1 MGASLKDIATKL
13 NLSKTTV
20 SWVLSGQGNK
30 KGISGETQSRVFAC
44 ADELSYEPNL
54 LARSLNTG
62 ISKTIGLILPSISD
76 SFYAHIAHQTEAEAE
91 KHGYSLMIASSN
103 SEIERENAMI
113 RLFRSKKVDGMI
125 IAPTKISKREI
136 NKLVNSK
143 YPVLLFDRF
152 FPEMK
157 INYVII
163 NNEESSYKLVRHLIG
178 RGFRKIAIITTNP
191 HLLTMDMRREG
202 YANALSDSN
211 IRYNP
216 DLYGEVAYVNYK
228 ENIYATLDRIFDA
241 VPDVDGFFF
250 TTHILA
256 IEALRYFYD
265 HGIDIN
271 DGNWGLG
278 CMHEDSLFRVLV
290 PNMSIAQFPIEE
302 IGTNAVRILLNQ
314 IRHCQDSSAREYVP
328 ESMVLPCRIDY
339 RDEHSHRSIKDGL
352 GMEV

>member
-1 MGASLKDIATKL
+1 MGVALKDIAELL

-20 SWVLSGQGNK
+20 SWVLSGQGEK
-30 KGISGETQSRVFAC
+30 KGISKGTQTRVLKC
-44 ADELSYEPNL
+44 ARELSYEPNL

-62 ISKTIGLILPSISD
+62 VSKTIGLILPSISD
-76 SFYAHIAHQTEAEAE
+76 SFYAHIAHQIEAEAE
-91 KHGYSLMIASSN
+91 KEGYSLMIASSN
-103 SEIERENAMI
+103 SEIEREDAMI

-136 NKLVNSK
+136 SRLVEDK

-163 NNEESSYKLVRHLIG
+163 NNEESSYLLVSHLIEK
-178 RGFRKIAIITTNP
+178 GFRKIAIVTTNP

-202 YANALSDSN
+202 YTNALSDFHLHL
-211 IRYNP
+211 NP
-216 DLYGEVAYVNYK
+216 DLYCEIPYVNYQ
-228 ENIYATLDRIFDA
+228 ETIYDALDRIFEA

-265 HGIDIN
+265 RGIDVD
-271 DGNWGLG
+271 DGTWGLA
-278 CMHEDSLFRVLV
+278 CMHEDSLFRALA
-290 PNMSIAQFPIEE
+290 PKMNIAQFPIVE
-302 IGTNAVRILLNQ
+302 IGQSAVRLLLRQ
-314 IRHCQDSSAREYVP
+314 IRSNSDSNAAPFVP
-328 ESMVLPCRIDY
+328 ESEVVPCRMDF
-339 RDEHSHRSIKDGL
+339 RDK
-352 GMEV
+352 